1 MKQDNVRS
9 NIDEIIRQSQK
20 RGFLKGI
27 LGTILVLV
35 ILSTVLL
42 FLPQSHQHV
51 TDSRPE
57 IGQASFE
64 VSVSR
69 KELNALV
76 EKHINAD
83 PSLRHQ
89 FRFEMQ
95 KKGMM
100 LYGTYK
106 LFGQSVDFGMRMT
119 PEVTKHGGILL
130 HADSVAVG
138 QLPLPV
144 KYVMDYFGKKVD
156 LPNWLTLDAQ
166 KKTLLIDLGRAPKV
180 QGVHVKAVQINPEK
194 DKFVFR
200 GGFSD
205 K

>member
-1 MKQDNVRS
+1 MTKNNMRAGADVR
-9 NIDEIIRQSQK
+9 IKMARRQ
-20 RGFLKGI
+20 GIFKGI
-27 LGTILVLV
+27 LGTLLVLV
-35 ILSTVLL
+35 IISIGLMLM
-42 FLPQSHQHV
+42 PQSHKHV
-51 TDSRPE
+51 TDTRPE

-64 VSVSR
+64 VSISR

-76 EKHINAD
+76 EKYINAD
-83 PSLRHQ
+83 PSLRKQ

-100 LYGTYK
+100 VYGTYR
-106 LFGQSVDFGMRMT
+106 LFGQSVDFGMQMT
-119 PEVTKHGGILL
+119 PEVTKNGGILL

-144 KYVMDYFGKKVD
+144 KFIMTYFGKKVD
-156 LPNWLTLDAQ
+156 LPKWLILDSHKQ
-166 KKTLLIDLGRAPKV
+166 TLLIDLGKAPKV
-180 QGVHVKAVQINPEK
+180 QGVRVKAVQIDPKN
-194 DKFVFR
+194 DKFVFK

>member
-1 MKQDNVRS
+1 M
-9 NIDEIIRQSQK
+9 
-20 RGFLKGI
+20 
-27 LGTILVLV
+27 
-35 ILSTVLL
+35 
-42 FLPQSHQHV
+42 PQSHKHV
-51 TDSRPE
+51 TDTRPE

-64 VSVSR
+64 VSISR

-76 EKHINAD
+76 EKYINAD
-83 PSLRHQ
+83 PSLRKQ

-100 LYGTYK
+100 VYGTYK
-106 LFGQSVDFGMRMT
+106 LFGQSVDFGMQMT
-119 PEVTKHGGILL
+119 PEVTKNGGILL

-144 KYVMDYFGKKVD
+144 KFVMNYFGKKFD
-156 LPNWLTLDAQ
+156 LPKWLVLDSQ
-166 KKTLLIDLGRAPKV
+166 KRTLLIDLGKAPKV
-180 QGVHVKAVQINPEK
+180 QGVRVKAVQIDPKN